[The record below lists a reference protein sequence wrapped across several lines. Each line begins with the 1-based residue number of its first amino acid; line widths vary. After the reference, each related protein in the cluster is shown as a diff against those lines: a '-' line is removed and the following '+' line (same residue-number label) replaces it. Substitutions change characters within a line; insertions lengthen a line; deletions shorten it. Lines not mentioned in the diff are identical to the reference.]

1 MRHKQPIKHSPLL
14 QFDYRRNI
22 ALLIIMATES
32 VRTSTVVAAV
42 VGTTITGLA
51 AYAVYFDYK
60 RRNDVE
66 FRRNLK
72 REAKKQAKAAREE
85 AEGND
90 KKDKQEL
97 RQMVDEAVEEGWPT
111 AAEEKETYF
120 MEEVGMGEKL
130 CQQCMLMWDW
140 YGWKVDANVGS

>member
-1 MRHKQPIKHSPLL
+1 MLSKVKCSTRTRIHKFY
-14 QFDYRRNI
+14 QFTQSQLDHQRRI
-22 ALLIIMATES
+22 FSVITMATES

-60 RRNDVE
+60 RRNDAE

-72 REAKKQAKAAREE
+72 REAKKQAKVAREE
-85 AEGND
+85 AEGNE

-130 CQQCMLMWDW
+130 CQQCRLML
-140 YGWKVDANVGS
+140 G